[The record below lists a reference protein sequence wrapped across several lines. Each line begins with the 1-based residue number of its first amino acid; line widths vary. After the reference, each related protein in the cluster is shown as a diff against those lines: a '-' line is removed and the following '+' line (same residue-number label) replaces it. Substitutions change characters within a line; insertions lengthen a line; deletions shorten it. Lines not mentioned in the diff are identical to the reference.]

1 MTIPSQ
7 DYTGSETFST
17 TEWSLTTDIAG
28 PDAQTTVGLYQC
40 FIDFSALAVGDQ
52 YQVKCYEKIISG
64 GTQRVIATWIING
77 PLADPIWTHEVPIPL
92 MWGWDFTV
100 DKLAGADAAGTW
112 SIRNVAADAGSTLAT
127 PASILT
133 TALTEA
139 YAADGAAATLSEL
152 LYMTLQSLQEFAISG
167 TTRTVKKLDG
177 STTAMV
183 LTLDS
188 ATAPTSTTRSA

>member
-7 DYTGSETFST
+7 DYTGSETVST
-17 TEWSLTTDIAG
+17 TEWSLTTDTAG
-28 PDAQTTVGLYQC
+28 PDAQTTVGLYQL
-40 FIDFSALAVGDQ
+40 FLDLSALVVGNTLQ
-52 YQVKCYEKIISG
+52 IRVYEKVISG
-64 GTQRVIATWIING
+64 GTQRVVAEWIING
-77 PLADPIWTHEVPIPL
+77 PVADPIWTHGTPIPL
-92 MWGWDFTV
+92 MWGWDFTL
-100 DKLAGADAAGTW
+100 DMTAGSDAAVTW

-139 YAADGAAATLSEL
+139 YAADGATGTLSEL
-152 LYMTLQSLQEFAISG
+152 LYMILQTTQEFAISG

-188 ATAPTSTTRSA
+188 ATAPTSTTRTA